1 MNKSDA
7 KTIMRGLRRVAVAL
21 ITAATFVTAIA
32 GFIAVGF
39 TRGYLAVLLFLASL
53 MILGIAFILLY
64 AQGIGPKTYTESKGE
79 KNEYDITL

>member
-21 ITAATFVTAIA
+21 ITAATFVTAIS

-53 MILGIAFILLY
+53 VILGIAFILLY